1 MCGICGIY
9 NFENKKISI
18 ENLKILNDAMIE
30 RGPDDHGYFI
40 ENNFGF
46 AMRRLSIID
55 LENGQQP
62 MFSENNSIAI
72 IFNGEIY
79 NFKELRKKLKNEG
92 YKFKTNSDTEVILKI
107 YEKKGIN
114 FVQDLNGMF
123 SICIY
128 DKKKNLVL
136 LFRDRIGI
144 KPVYY
149 FKNESTFIFSSSLKS
164 FKKFLK
170 KVNISEENYYLYN
183 LFNHFPGDKTVY
195 ENINKLSPGKY
206 IKIENNNFE
215 IQDYWQLRFSDEYD
229 YEYSS
234 NKILEYLNESVEI
247 NLRSDVPIATL
258 LSSGMDSSI
267 LSFLVKDKKINQLT
281 LSADYENKIF
291 NESDEARK
299 FSKYINS
306 DHQSFKIDRE
316 NFFKNLNELSKV
328 IDEPNSDSSIVTT
341 FILSKFARAKNIK
354 VLLSGA
360 GADELFGG
368 YTRYVDNIKNKL
380 FGSLKLVKK
389 IKFLSKY
396 LPLKYKNYLNKL
408 SDKKLALVLN
418 NSGQNFELVL
428 KSIKNKNIELFF
440 EKYINDLFY
449 NLNNNSFEL
458 NSKKIMY
465 NDFIN
470 YLNNNILSGF
480 DKATMSASIEGRVPY
495 LDHRIAEIIFKTK
508 FDKFY
513 FKRRKKFLIE
523 NFESKLPSYIFEK
536 RKIGFNAPL
545 DNWHSEISDNFFY
558 KISLNKYLS
567 DNLDLEYLKKNK
579 KNKIFNQLFYSNYF
593 FNEWLSN

>member
-1 MCGICGIY
+1 
-9 NFENKKISI
+9 
-18 ENLKILNDAMIE
+18 
-30 RGPDDHGYFI
+30 
-40 ENNFGF
+40 
-46 AMRRLSIID
+46 
-55 LENGQQP
+55 
-62 MFSENNSIAI
+62 
-72 IFNGEIY
+72 
-79 NFKELRKKLKNEG
+79 
-92 YKFKTNSDTEVILKI
+92 
-107 YEKKGIN
+107 
-114 FVQDLNGMF
+114 MF

-258 LSSGMDSSI
+258 LSSGMDSII

-316 NFFKNLNELSKV
+316 NFSK
-328 IDEPNSDSSIVTT
+328 I
-341 FILSKFARAKNIK
+341 
-354 VLLSGA
+354 
-360 GADELFGG
+360 
-368 YTRYVDNIKNKL
+368 
-380 FGSLKLVKK
+380 
-389 IKFLSKY
+389 
-396 LPLKYKNYLNKL
+396 
-408 SDKKLALVLN
+408 
-418 NSGQNFELVL
+418 
-428 KSIKNKNIELFF
+428 
-440 EKYINDLFY
+440 
-449 NLNNNSFEL
+449 
-458 NSKKIMY
+458 
-465 NDFIN
+465 
-470 YLNNNILSGF
+470 
-480 DKATMSASIEGRVPY
+480 
-495 LDHRIAEIIFKTK
+495 
-508 FDKFY
+508 
-513 FKRRKKFLIE
+513 
-523 NFESKLPSYIFEK
+523 
-536 RKIGFNAPL
+536 
-545 DNWHSEISDNFFY
+545 
-558 KISLNKYLS
+558 
-567 DNLDLEYLKKNK
+567 
-579 KNKIFNQLFYSNYF
+579 
-593 FNEWLSN
+593 